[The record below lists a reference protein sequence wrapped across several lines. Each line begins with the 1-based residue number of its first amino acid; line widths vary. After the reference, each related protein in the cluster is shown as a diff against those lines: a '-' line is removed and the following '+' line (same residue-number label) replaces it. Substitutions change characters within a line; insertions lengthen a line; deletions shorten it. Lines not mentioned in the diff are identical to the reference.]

1 MRLTVAS
8 LARRPE
14 LGLTLLT
21 GQETAQT
28 TPVEWAHAIDREDS
42 DKWIAPGTLVL
53 TSGYQFPSDEAGQ
66 IAHVEALHRAGACA
80 LAIDTGG
87 RWTSVPQAIVDYGLT
102 TGFPVMAVAA
112 TTAFSTV
119 VRAVAEDIAEARV
132 QQLAELNRAQTE
144 LVTLLLR
151 GGLDAVVQH
160 LAQNL
165 SATVVVTDSHGDK
178 VSMSVSDD
186 ARQGSRGTE
195 WDDDALFRRVAP
207 EVLYTPQ
214 VGRSVIHPR
223 GSRVIAPLHGQFSGQ
238 LGSGS
243 GADSTAGRQGALIV
257 DSARNFDEPDRFI
270 VSFAASIIS
279 LSTSR
284 SATVHAAEERLRQQC
299 LIQILDGQ
307 QPLPEQLSLFGIR
320 EDAQVTAL
328 VITGLTAESH
338 DMLRFSESLRGLGWN
353 YLYAPRPAEAGYAV
367 LAQGSQRHKV
377 VRTAVNTLY
386 QRLRVENPQVRIGI
400 GSAGAL
406 SHAALSMRQ
415 AHMAVPKNQLAVPVR
430 SVEELPA
437 PDLILSTLAG
447 TEAVSLLTDGAY
459 RTLADHDEAH
469 GTELLAATRA
479 FIDTNGRF
487 EAMAKSLG
495 IHRQTAKSRVNLV
508 EKVLGR
514 SMDDPDLRAEL
525 WLAFKA
531 ARFQS

>member
-14 LGLTLLT
+14 LGLTLLS
-21 GQETAQT
+21 GQETAQN

-53 TSGYQFPSDEAGQ
+53 TSGYQFPSDKAGQ
-66 IAHVEALHRAGACA
+66 VSHVAALHRAGACA

-87 RWTSVPQAIVDYGLT
+87 RWNSVPPAIVDYGRQ

-112 TTAFSTV
+112 TTAFSAV

-132 QQLAELNRAQTE
+132 RQLAELNRAQTE

-165 SATVVVTDSHGDK
+165 NATVVVTDHHGDK
-178 VSMSVSDD
+178 VSMAVSDG
-186 ARQGSRGTE
+186 ARQGGRESDG
-195 WDDDALFRRVAP
+195 DDDALFRRVAP

-223 GSRVIAPLHGQFSGQ
+223 GSRVIAPLHGQLGGQ
-238 LGSGS
+238 LGG
-243 GADSTAGRQGALIV
+243 GADTAGGSQGALIV
-257 DSARNFDEPDRFI
+257 DSARNFDEPDRLI

-284 SATVHAAEERLRQQC
+284 SAAVHAAEERLRQQC
-299 LIQILDGQ
+299 LIQILDGRE
-307 QPLPEQLSLFGIR
+307 PLAEQLSLFGIR

-328 VITGLTAESH
+328 FITGLTAEAQ
-338 DMLRFSESLRGLGWN
+338 DMLQFSESLRGLGWN

-367 LAQGSQRHKV
+367 VAQGSQRHKV

-386 QRLRVENPQVRIGI
+386 QRLRTESPQVRIGI
-400 GSAGAL
+400 GSSGAL

-415 AHMAVPKNQLAVPVR
+415 AQLAVPKNQLTTPVR
-430 SVEELPA
+430 SVEEMPA
-437 PDLILSTLAG
+437 PDLILSIIAE

-459 RTLADHDEAH
+459 RTLAAHDDAH
-469 GTELLAATRA
+469 GTELLAAARA

-495 IHRQTAKSRVNLV
+495 IHRQTAKSRMNLV
-508 EKVLGR
+508 EDVLGR

-531 ARFQS
+531 ARFQD

>member
-21 GQETAQT
+21 GQETAQA

-53 TSGYQFPSDEAGQ
+53 TSGYQFPSDKEGQ

-102 TGFPVMAVAA
+102 TGFPVMSVAA

-160 LAQNL
+160 LAQDLN
-165 SATVVVTDSHGDK
+165 ATVVVTDSHGDK

-186 ARQGSRGTE
+186 ARQGRPGPGR
-195 WDDDALFRRVAP
+195 DDDALFRRVAP

-223 GSRVIAPLHGQFSGQ
+223 GSRVIAPLHGQLGGHFSA
-238 LGSGS
+238 S
-243 GADSTAGRQGALIV
+243 ADSISSRQGALIV

-299 LIQILDGQ
+299 LIQILNGQ

-328 VITGLTAESH
+328 FITGLAAESH

-353 YLYAPRPAEAGYAV
+353 YLYALRPAEAGYAV

-447 TEAVSLLTDGAY
+447 TEAVNLLTDGAH
-459 RTLADHDEAH
+459 RALADHDDAH

-495 IHRQTAKSRVNLV
+495 IHRQTAKSRVNMV
-508 EKVLGR
+508 EDVLGR